1 MRTFWQ
7 ARGPGGVGTRVLN
20 GVGHCAGWVNTSPFS
35 SPPGGGGPATQVT
48 SSPQVRKQG
57 QDQLSLLWLAGVLW
71 GPCVILGVIHFVK
84 FHFIHSF
91 HIFGIEDSYTRYQ
104 NKKVQGTISF
114 PPSPP
119 PASWLLCRQCSWDLV
134 SSKTVSSIPK
144 WSRACSIFFLFKMRI
159 LPFAFF
165 HLKCYIIYLLV
176 YTPFIP
182 LSIIFNLP
190 KSYILWLQL

>member
-1 MRTFWQ
+1 M
-7 ARGPGGVGTRVLN
+7 
-20 GVGHCAGWVNTSPFS
+20 
-35 SPPGGGGPATQVT
+35 
-48 SSPQVRKQG
+48 
-57 QDQLSLLWLAGVLW
+57 
-71 GPCVILGVIHFVK
+71 GVIHFVK

-91 HIFGIEDSYTRYQ
+91 HIFEIEDSYTRYQ

-144 WSRACSIFFLFKMRI
+144 WSCACSIFFLFKMRI

-165 HLKCYIIYLLV
+165 HLKCISWRLFRIRAAFSSHCWVVFVVPCSSDVRLQMSSVYWELV
-176 YTPFIP
+176 YSVPD
-182 LSIIFNLP
+182 
-190 KSYILWLQL
+190 